1 MINKIILIIIFILLI
16 SGKLF
21 TQNRNT
27 DCLRISEIKKI
38 KSWYII
44 YANDSNENFK
54 LVTQN
59 ICFINFMDT
68 IEIKVDNYYSFVLR
82 QLSNE
87 FYMNG
92 VKQILVPSDCFSID
106 VDIDICVERK
116 KRIYKV
122 FMINKVTE

>member
-1 MINKIILIIIFILLI
+1 MINKIILIIVFTLLI
-16 SGKLF
+16 REKLF
-21 TQNRNT
+21 PQNRDT
-27 DCLRISEIKKI
+27 DCLRITEIKNFKN
-38 KSWYII
+38 WHII
-44 YANDSNENFK
+44 YANNSYENFK

-59 ICFINFMDT
+59 IFYFNHIDT

-106 VDIDICVERK
+106 VDVDICVERK

-122 FMINKVTE
+122 FMINKVSE